1 MTFEVGTIVEGKV
14 TGITNFG
21 AFVELPDG
29 KTGLCHISEIADDY
43 VKDVKDYLK
52 DSQSVKVKIISID
65 EKGKISLSIRQADPS
80 KSSESKPSESKP
92 KAPSDKPF
100 VKKKSF
106 ESGGDKPPYKP
117 RTSSSS
123 SSGGYSK
130 DRSYSKD
137 RGGSSRG
144 NSGRDFRSA
153 PKLNFED
160 MLTGYLK
167 DSDDKQRSMKKSSKS
182 TRKGN
187 SHGSNS

>member
-80 KSSESKPSESKP
+80 KSSEAKPSEDKP
-92 KAPSDKPF
+92 KPSSEKTF

-106 ESGGDKPPYKP
+106 GEGGDKPPYKP
-117 RTSSSS
+117 RTSSGS
-123 SSGGYSK
+123 YNK
-130 DRSYSKD
+130 DKSYSKD
-137 RGGSSRG
+137 RASSSRG

-160 MLTGYLK
+160 MLSGYLK
-167 DSDDKQRSMKKSSKS
+167 DSDDKQRSVKKAGKS

-187 SHGSNS
+187 SHGKG

>member
-52 DSQSVKVKIISID
+52 DSQSVKVKIISVD
-65 EKGKISLSIRQADPS
+65 EKGKISLSIRQADPN

-100 VKKKSF
+100 AKKKSF
-106 ESGGDKPPYKP
+106 DGGDKPSYKP
-117 RTSSSS
+117 RS
-123 SSGGYSK
+123 SSGGYNK
-130 DRSYSKD
+130 DRSYNKD
-137 RGGSSRG
+137 RGASRG

-160 MLTGYLK
+160 MLSGYLK

-187 SHGSNS
+187 SHGSRG

>member
-80 KSSESKPSESKP
+80 KSSEPKPSENKP
-92 KAPSDKPF
+92 KPSTEKTF

-106 ESGGDKPPYKP
+106 GEGGDKPPYKP
-117 RTSSSS
+117 RTSST
-123 SSGGYSK
+123 GGYSK
-130 DRSYSKD
+130 EKSYSKD
-137 RGGSSRG
+137 RGGSSSRG
-144 NSGRDFRSA
+144 NSGRDFKSA

-160 MLTGYLK
+160 MLSGYLK

-182 TRKGN
+182 SRKGN
-187 SHGSNS
+187 SHGPRE

>member
-52 DSQSVKVKIISID
+52 DSQSVKVKIISVD
-65 EKGKISLSIRQADPS
+65 EKGKISLSIRQADPN

-92 KAPSDKPF
+92 RPTSEKPF
-100 VKKKSF
+100 VKKKTF
-106 ESGGDKPPYKP
+106 EASGDKPPYKP
-117 RTSSSS
+117 RTSS
-123 SSGGYSK
+123 GGYNK
-130 DRSYSKD
+130 DRPYNKD

-187 SHGSNS
+187 SHGK